1 MDLHFLIEIHPED
14 GFLGGEIRFRI
25 SGFQN
30 LNLDFPIKC
39 NQSHYSS
46 KNLKSLSVSLKKK
59 KMFKCQLVKYYLKR
73 KILKITCHKLPVPTV
88 FERSRCTC
96 HYMVDTVHIIV
107 YHE

>member
-59 KMFKCQLVKYYLKR
+59 KKCLNV
-73 KILKITCHKLPVPTV
+73 
-88 FERSRCTC
+88 SW
-96 HYMVDTVHIIV
+96 
-107 YHE
+107 